1 MLPKLSLSF
10 TETQRFSQRWRW
22 LLAALTLLALGS
34 SGIAMLKAPS
44 WPALLIMA
52 VVLLPLLAGLWL
64 MRLEV
69 RVDAAGIHYRYLPL
83 LWRWRYWPWTDFQK
97 VFPRTYSPLGEYGGW
112 GIKGLPGELVY
123 NVWGPAG
130 LQLVFQS
137 GNRLLLGT
145 QQPEQLRLVLASLQA
160 ADPTRPIALSQPP
173 G

>member
-1 MLPKLSLSF
+1 MLLQLPLSF

-22 LLAALTLLALGS
+22 LLAVLTLLVLGFL
-34 SGIAMLKAPS
+34 GIALFKDPS
-44 WPALLIMA
+44 WPALLILA

-83 LWRWRYWPWTDFQK
+83 LWRWRHWPWADFQK

-112 GIKGLPGELVY
+112 GIKGLPGELAY

-130 LQLVFQS
+130 LQLVFRS

-145 QQPEQLRLVLASLQA
+145 QQPEQLRQVLASLQA
-160 ADPTRPIALSQPP
+160 ADSTRPIVL